1 MTRRRPRTRIHES
14 AETMTLAELNTLDQA
29 EPASVEP
36 DDQWLQDQRRPLE
49 SHRQWLQRTGRK
61 PKRSTVFPV
70 VAIQTDSTFMSG
82 SHIDDGLN
90 AQNRDHHLAR
100 ARAAGV
106 STAGKRFIPQ
116 MVPEGDWGSPEAW
129 VGGRQDVKDHCE
141 RTGDGC
147 EGGGVGMTVPAR
159 EQPPEPE
166 MPAVAPDIV
175 TEEVVRIVREEAG
188 GTLPTR
194 ELRDLKEKVA
204 ADLAPPKPD
213 GMSSLR
219 ERLQKAAG

>member
-1 MTRRRPRTRIHES
+1 MRKRSHNLLHPYDPAEHVGEGEEAAPREHAVQPADPKDTRRRGES
-14 AETMTLAELNTLDQA
+14 F
-29 EPASVEP
+29 
-36 DDQWLQDQRRPLE
+36 
-49 SHRQWLQRTGRK
+49 RQWMLRTGRK
-61 PKRSTVFPV
+61 PKRSTVVPV
-70 VAIQTDSTFMSG
+70 VAIQTDTTFMLG

-90 AQNRDHHLAR
+90 AQNRAHHLAR

-116 MVPEGDWGSPEAW
+116 MVPEGDYGSPEAW

-147 EGGGVGMTVPAR
+147 EGGIGMTVPAR

-175 TEEVVRIVREEAG
+175 NEEVVRIVREEAG

-204 ADLAPPKPD
+204 ADLAPPGPD

-219 ERLQKAAG
+219 ERLQKTAG